1 MYNQNNNNHL
11 HKQPVSNE
19 KVTNYNHAS
28 QPANGSPIDIHQL
41 FPARTEQECLAELRK
56 HPRSYF
62 AYQNMSPE
70 WKNRFLGFMEG
81 TKTLPLTYDP
91 FFKKL
96 FNPDIYPERLSSLI
110 SSIIGTRVTV
120 QCILSNEDSMLPSTS
135 LLLLDILVQLEDG
148 SIANVEI
155 QKIPY
160 AFPGERM
167 SCYSSD
173 LMLRQYTRVK
183 SLKGN
188 AFTYKDL
195 KTVYTIVIYEK
206 SPDAYLT
213 DALSDIY
220 LHHDRTVFDTGIE
233 LKLLQEFYVVAL
245 DVFKESKYAK
255 DINELNA
262 WLSLL
267 TAQSVDDLAALVSDY
282 PWMEAICKDMSE
294 YMYDPEEV
302 ITMFSEALRM
312 LDENTVHYMID
323 ELQKERDKAITALN
337 EKENEMSSMISEKD
351 AEIATVL
358 SEKNA
363 MISTLS
369 EKDAEIAAVLS
380 EKNAM
385 LSEIAALKA
394 QLAALN
400 K

>member
-1 MYNQNNNNHL
+1 MYNKNNDNHL
-11 HKQPVSNE
+11 NKQSVSNE
-19 KVTNYNHAS
+19 KNTTKLV
-28 QPANGSPIDIHQL
+28 DIHQL
-41 FPARTEQECLAELRK
+41 FPTRTEKECLAELRK

-110 SSIIGTRVTV
+110 SSIIGTKVTV

-135 LLLLDILVQLEDG
+135 LLLLDILVQLEDD

-183 SLKGN
+183 SLKGSS
-188 AFTYKDL
+188 FIYKDL
-195 KTVYTIVIYEK
+195 KTVYTIVMFEN
-206 SPDAYLT
+206 SPNECKETQA
-213 DALSDIY
+213 ADIY
-220 LHHDRTVFDTGIE
+220 LHHGKTVFDTGIE

-245 DVFKESKYAK
+245 DVFCESKYAK

>member
-1 MYNQNNNNHL
+1 MYNQNNNHHLNNQPISNGKITNH
-11 HKQPVSNE
+11 
-19 KVTNYNHAS
+19 NHAS
-28 QPANGSPIDIHQL
+28 QPTNGSPINIHQL
-41 FPARTEQECLAELRK
+41 FPTRTEKECLAELRK

-62 AYQNMSPE
+62 AYQNMTQE

-81 TKTLPLTYDP
+81 KKTLPLTYDP

-195 KTVYTIVIYEK
+195 KTVYTIVMFEN
-206 SPDAYLT
+206 SPNECKETQSA
-213 DALSDIY
+213 DIY
-220 LHHDRTVFDTGIE
+220 LHHGKAAFDTGID
-233 LKLLQEFYVVAL
+233 LRLLQEYYVVAL
-245 DVFKESKYAK
+245 DVFRKSKYSK

-267 TAQSVDDLAALVSDY
+267 TATTMDDLAALISDY
-282 PWMEAICKDMSE
+282 PWMETICMDMSE
-294 YMYDPEEV
+294 YLYHPEEV
-302 ITMFSEALRM
+302 VTMFSEALRK
-312 LDENTVHYMID
+312 LDENTVNYMID
-323 ELQKERDKAITALN
+323 ELKKERDEAVTALA
-337 EKENEMSSMISEKD
+337 EKDAALAEKDVALAEKDATVSEMS
-351 AEIATVL
+351 AEIAT
-358 SEKNA
+358 
-363 MISTLS
+363 
-369 EKDAEIAAVLS
+369 
-380 EKNAM
+380 
-385 LSEIAALKA
+385 LKA

>member
-11 HKQPVSNE
+11 NKQPVSNE

-28 QPANGSPIDIHQL
+28 QPANGSPINIHQL

-56 HPRSYF
+56 HPRSFF

-96 FNPDIYPERLSSLI
+96 FNPDIHPERLSSLI
-110 SSIIGTRVTV
+110 SSIIGTKVTV

-183 SLKGN
+183 SLKGSS
-188 AFTYKDL
+188 FIYKNL
-195 KTVYTIVIYEK
+195 KTVYTIVMFEN
-206 SPDAYLT
+206 SPNECKETQSA
-213 DALSDIY
+213 DIY
-220 LHHDRTVFDTGIE
+220 LHHGKTVFDTGIE

-245 DVFKESKYAK
+245 DVFCESKYAK

-323 ELQKERDKAITALN
+323 ELQKERDEAVAAL
-337 EKENEMSSMISEKD
+337 SEKD
-351 AEIATVL
+351 AA
-358 SEKNA
+358 
-363 MISTLS
+363 LS

>member
-1 MYNQNNNNHL
+1 MYNKNNNNHL
-11 HKQPVSNE
+11 NKQPVSNE
-19 KVTNYNHAS
+19 RNTTKPV
-28 QPANGSPIDIHQL
+28 DIHQL
-41 FPARTEQECLAELRK
+41 FPSRTEHECLTELRK

-62 AYQNMSPE
+62 AYQNMTQE

-81 TKTLPLTYDP
+81 KKTLPLTYDP

-110 SSIIGTRVTV
+110 SSIIGTKVTV

-160 AFPGERM
+160 TFPGERM

-183 SLKGN
+183 SLKGSS
-188 AFTYKDL
+188 FIYKDL
-195 KTVYTIVIYEK
+195 KTVYTIVMFEN
-206 SPDAYLT
+206 SPNECKETQA
-213 DALSDIY
+213 ADIY
-220 LHHDRTVFDTGIE
+220 LHHGKTVFDTGIE

-245 DVFKESKYAK
+245 DVFCESKYAK

-323 ELQKERDKAITALN
+323 ELQKERDEAITALN
-337 EKENEMSSMISEKD
+337 EKENEMSSMISEKDSVISEKD

>member
-1 MYNQNNNNHL
+1 MYNQNNNHHLNNQPISNGKITNH
-11 HKQPVSNE
+11 
-19 KVTNYNHAS
+19 NHAS
-28 QPANGSPIDIHQL
+28 QPTNGSPINIHQL
-41 FPARTEQECLAELRK
+41 FPTRTEKECLAELRK

-62 AYQNMSPE
+62 AYQNMTQE

-81 TKTLPLTYDP
+81 KKTLPLTYDP

-110 SSIIGTRVTV
+110 SSIIGTKVTV

-195 KTVYTIVIYEK
+195 KTVYTIVMFEN
-206 SPDAYLT
+206 SPNECKETQSA
-213 DALSDIY
+213 DIY
-220 LHHDRTVFDTGIE
+220 LHHGKTVFDTGIK
-233 LKLLQEFYVVAL
+233 LNLLQEFYVVAL
-245 DVFKESKYAK
+245 DVFRESKYAK

-323 ELQKERDKAITALN
+323 ELQKERDEAVAALS
-337 EKENEMSSMISEKD
+337 EKDSLISEKD
-351 AEIATVL
+351 SLI
-358 SEKNA
+358 
-363 MISTLS
+363 S

-385 LSEIAALKA
+385 ISEIAALKA

>member
-110 SSIIGTRVTV
+110 SSIIGTKVTV

-195 KTVYTIVIYEK
+195 KTVYTIVMFEN
-206 SPDAYLT
+206 SPNECKKT
-213 DALSDIY
+213 QVSDIY
-220 LHHDRTVFDTGIE
+220 LHHGKTVFDTGIK
-233 LKLLQEFYVVAL
+233 LSLLQEFYVVAL
-245 DVFKESKYAK
+245 DVFRESKYAK

-267 TAQSVDDLAALVSDY
+267 TAQSIDDLAALVSDY

-323 ELQKERDKAITALN
+323 ELQKERDEAVAAL
-337 EKENEMSSMISEKD
+337 SEKD
-351 AEIATVL
+351 AA
-358 SEKNA
+358 
-363 MISTLS
+363 LS

>member
-1 MYNQNNNNHL
+1 MYNKNNDNHL
-11 HKQPVSNE
+11 NKQSVSNE
-19 KVTNYNHAS
+19 KNTTKLV
-28 QPANGSPIDIHQL
+28 DIHQL
-41 FPARTEQECLAELRK
+41 FPTRTEKECLAELRK

-110 SSIIGTRVTV
+110 SSIIGTKVTV

-183 SLKGN
+183 SLKGSS
-188 AFTYKDL
+188 FIYKDL
-195 KTVYTIVIYEK
+195 KTVYTIVMFEN
-206 SPDAYLT
+206 SPNECKETQA
-213 DALSDIY
+213 ADIY
-220 LHHDRTVFDTGIE
+220 LHHGKTVFDTGIE

-323 ELQKERDKAITALN
+323 ELQKERDKAVAAL
-337 EKENEMSSMISEKD
+337 SEKD

-363 MISTLS
+363 MLSTLSEKDAALS

-385 LSEIAALKA
+385 QSEIAALKA

>member
-11 HKQPVSNE
+11 NKQPVSNE

-28 QPANGSPIDIHQL
+28 QPANGSPINIHQL

-56 HPRSYF
+56 HPRSF
-62 AYQNMSPE
+62 SAYQNMSPE

-110 SSIIGTRVTV
+110 SSIIGTKVTV

-183 SLKGN
+183 SLKGSS
-188 AFTYKDL
+188 FIYKNL
-195 KTVYTIVIYEK
+195 KTVYTIVMFEN
-206 SPDAYLT
+206 SPNECKETQSA
-213 DALSDIY
+213 DIY
-220 LHHDRTVFDTGIE
+220 LHHGKTVFDTGIE

-245 DVFKESKYAK
+245 DVFCESKYAK

-323 ELQKERDKAITALN
+323 ELQKERDEAVAAL
-337 EKENEMSSMISEKD
+337 SEKD
-351 AEIATVL
+351 AA
-358 SEKNA
+358 
-363 MISTLS
+363 LS

>member
-11 HKQPVSNE
+11 NKQPVSNE

-28 QPANGSPIDIHQL
+28 QPANGSPINIHQL

-56 HPRSYF
+56 HPRSFF

-110 SSIIGTRVTV
+110 SSIIGTKVTV

-183 SLKGN
+183 SLKGSS
-188 AFTYKDL
+188 FIYKNL
-195 KTVYTIVIYEK
+195 KTVYTIVMFEN
-206 SPDAYLT
+206 SPNECKET
-213 DALSDIY
+213 QVSDIY
-220 LHHDRTVFDTGIE
+220 LHHGKTVFDTGIK
-233 LKLLQEFYVVAL
+233 LNLLQEFYVVAL
-245 DVFKESKYAK
+245 DVFCESKYAK

-282 PWMEAICKDMSE
+282 PWMGAICKDMSE

-323 ELQKERDKAITALN
+323 ELQKERDEAVAAL
-337 EKENEMSSMISEKD
+337 SEKD
-351 AEIATVL
+351 AA
-358 SEKNA
+358 
-363 MISTLS
+363 LS

>member
-1 MYNQNNNNHL
+1 MSRSRRFHI
-11 HKQPVSNE
+11 P
-19 KVTNYNHAS
+19 S
-28 QPANGSPIDIHQL
+28 QESVCPATPPI
-41 FPARTEQECLAELRK
+41 
-56 HPRSYF
+56 
-62 AYQNMSPE
+62 
-70 WKNRFLGFMEG
+70 
-81 TKTLPLTYDP
+81 
-91 FFKKL
+91 
-96 FNPDIYPERLSSLI
+96 
-110 SSIIGTRVTV
+110 
-120 QCILSNEDSMLPSTS
+120 
-135 LLLLDILVQLEDG
+135 
-148 SIANVEI
+148 
-155 QKIPY
+155 
-160 AFPGERM
+160 
-167 SCYSSD
+167 

-183 SLKGN
+183 SSKGSS
-188 AFTYKDL
+188 FTYKDL

-206 SPDAYLT
+206 SPDACLT

-220 LHHDRTVFDTGIE
+220 LHHGRIVFDTGIE

-323 ELQKERDKAITALN
+323 ELQKERDKAVAAL
-337 EKENEMSSMISEKD
+337 SEKD
-351 AEIATVL
+351 AALSEKDSVI

-363 MISTLS
+363 ALS
-369 EKDAEIAAVLS
+369 KKDAEIAA
-380 EKNAM
+380 
-385 LSEIAALKA
+385 LKA
-394 QLAALN
+394 KLSALN

>member
-1 MYNQNNNNHL
+1 MYNQNNNHHL
-11 HKQPVSNE
+11 NNQPISNE
-19 KVTNYNHAS
+19 KITNHNHAS
-28 QPANGSPIDIHQL
+28 QPTNGSPINIHQL
-41 FPARTEQECLAELRK
+41 FPTRTEKECLAELRK

-62 AYQNMSPE
+62 AYQNMTQE

-110 SSIIGTRVTV
+110 SSIIGTKVTV

-195 KTVYTIVIYEK
+195 KTVYTIVMFEN
-206 SPDAYLT
+206 SPNECKETQSA
-213 DALSDIY
+213 DIY
-220 LHHDRTVFDTGIE
+220 LHHGKTVFDTGIK
-233 LKLLQEFYVVAL
+233 LNLLQEFYVVAL
-245 DVFKESKYAK
+245 DVFRESKYAK

-323 ELQKERDKAITALN
+323 ELQKERDEAVAALS
-337 EKENEMSSMISEKD
+337 EKDSLISEKDSLISEKD
-351 AEIATVL
+351 AV
-358 SEKNA
+358 
-363 MISTLS
+363 
-369 EKDAEIAAVLS
+369 IAAVLS

-385 LSEIAALKA
+385 ISEIAALKA

>member
-1 MYNQNNNNHL
+1 MYNQNNNHHL
-11 HKQPVSNE
+11 NNQPISNE
-19 KVTNYNHAS
+19 KITNHNHAS

-41 FPARTEQECLAELRK
+41 FPSRTEQECLAELRK

-110 SSIIGTRVTV
+110 SSIIGTKVTV

-155 QKIPY
+155 KKIPY

-183 SLKGN
+183 SLKGSS
-188 AFTYKDL
+188 FIYKNL
-195 KTVYTIVIYEK
+195 KTVYTIVMFEN
-206 SPDAYLT
+206 SPNECKETQSA
-213 DALSDIY
+213 DIY
-220 LHHDRTVFDTGIE
+220 LHHGKTVFDTGIE

-245 DVFKESKYAK
+245 DVFCESKYAK

-323 ELQKERDKAITALN
+323 ELQKERDEAVAAL
-337 EKENEMSSMISEKD
+337 SEKD
-351 AEIATVL
+351 AA
-358 SEKNA
+358 
-363 MISTLS
+363 LS

>member
-11 HKQPVSNE
+11 NKQPVSNE

-28 QPANGSPIDIHQL
+28 QPANGSPINIHQL

-56 HPRSYF
+56 HPRSFF

-110 SSIIGTRVTV
+110 SSIIGTKVTV

-183 SLKGN
+183 SLKRN

-195 KTVYTIVIYEK
+195 KTVYTIVMFEN
-206 SPDAYLT
+206 SPNECKET
-213 DALSDIY
+213 QVSDIY
-220 LHHDRTVFDTGIE
+220 LHHGKTVFDTGIK
-233 LKLLQEFYVVAL
+233 LNLLQEFYVVAL
-245 DVFKESKYAK
+245 DVFRESKYAK

-267 TAQSVDDLAALVSDY
+267 TAQSIDDLAALVSDY
-282 PWMEAICKDMSE
+282 PWMGAICKDMSE

-323 ELQKERDKAITALN
+323 ELQKERDEAVAAL
-337 EKENEMSSMISEKD
+337 SEKD
-351 AEIATVL
+351 AA
-358 SEKNA
+358 
-363 MISTLS
+363 LS